1 MRVKEL
7 RYARLFNFPGR
18 YENERIELVFE
29 LDEHEDPKA
38 AWARAY
44 DMVHTLHEVGEAI
57 RRFREIEDSAW
68 EKVKHLAELIDSA
81 HREIGRWTAE
91 VEKWK
96 ARAEEERKEKHKISR
111 ATLCQL
117 GDAEE
122 RLDEAKKKLAEYEE
136 RQAWYRKM
144 AERAE
149 ELGRELSKAM
159 RDADFNKVQELLTGP
174 VAEFVEIWHQGPGGE
189 DEPDWW

>member
-1 MRVKEL
+1 MAVRVKEL

-44 DMVHTLHEVGEAI
+44 DMVHMLHEVGETI
-57 RRFREIEDSAW
+57 RRFKEIEDVAW
-68 EKVKHLAELIDSA
+68 DRVRHLEGSIEEA
-81 HREIGRWTAE
+81 HRQIGRYTAE
-91 VEKWK
+91 VEKWR
-96 ARAEEERKEKHKISR
+96 ARAEEERKEKHRISR

-122 RLDEAKKKLAEYEE
+122 RLEEAKKKLAEYEK

-159 RDADFNKVQELLTGP
+159 RDADFNKVQELRAHGQASL
-174 VAEFVEIWHQGPGGE
+174 
-189 DEPDWW
+189 